1 MNETITG
8 LATGLATGLTT
19 AAGTGFPILTLL
31 TAVPVAG
38 AIIAFFVGKHA
49 RGVALLTALASL
61 VLSLLVWMH
70 LPADGSIGLVEL
82 HGWAPSIGVEYHLG
96 VDGLGALMLVLSAIV
111 TLMSVDAAHRVH
123 HQPGLYY
130 ALVLLLES
138 GLIGSFTALNFFH
151 WFLFWELSLIPA
163 FFLIKLWG
171 GPKRGPAATQFFV
184 YTMAGS
190 VALLLAFLAVFL
202 STGTMDFEQL
212 AAMAAS
218 GALSQMVTAHLGAV
232 MPWLAIGVLA
242 GFAVKVPLMPFHT
255 WLPNAYAEAPS
266 PVTMLLTGAMS
277 KMGVY
282 GLLRIALPIFG
293 PQIAAM
299 RTPLLVLAV
308 ATVVMGAWAAAA
320 QKDLKRVFAYSSVN
334 HLGYC
339 LLGIFALAIPGSGAA
354 ASISVEASRAAALNG
369 VILQMFNHGITAA
382 ALFWFL
388 AMIQMRSGGLRGM
401 DDFGGLRKPAPVF
414 AGLMGIALFSSLG
427 LPGLNGFVGE
437 FLIFR
442 GVFPLSWISAT
453 ASVLGL
459 LVTAAV
465 ILTVIQKVFTGP
477 VPERWAA
484 FPDLHASERLALAPV
499 IGLMLL
505 LGLVPQLIV
514 DTLNPTVAY
523 LLAHWRF

>member
-1 MNETITG
+1 MS
-8 LATGLATGLTT
+8 
-19 AAGTGFPILTLL
+19 GFHVLTLL
-31 TAVPVAG
+31 TVLPLAG
-38 AIIAFFVGKHA
+38 AAIALVAGKHA
-49 RGVALLTALASL
+49 RGVALITTLLSLALAL
-61 VLSLLVWMH
+61 VVWTQ
-70 LPADGSIGLVEL
+70 LPANGSIGLVEQ
-82 HGWAPSIGVEYHLG
+82 HAWAPSLGIEYRLG

-123 HQPGLYY
+123 HQPGLYF

-138 GLIGSFTALNFFH
+138 GLFGSFTALNFFH

-171 GPKRGPAATQFFV
+171 GSRRGPAATQFLI

-190 VALLLAFLAVFL
+190 VALLVAFLGLFFATKSPLFGYAKSMDFGYL
-202 STGTMDFEQL
+202 TQLASTGELDRL
-212 AAMAAS
+212 
-218 GALSQMVTAHLGAV
+218 VTGPV
-232 MPWLAIGVLA
+232 MLWLAIGVLA
-242 GFAVKVPLMPFHT
+242 GFAVKVPMFPFHT
-255 WLPNAYAEAPS
+255 WLPAAYAEAPS

-282 GLLRIALPIFG
+282 GLLRIALPLFG
-293 PQIAAM
+293 HQIAQM

-320 QKDLKRVFAYSSVN
+320 QKDLKRIFAYMSVN

-339 LLGIFALAIPGSGAA
+339 LLGIFALAVPAA
-354 ASISVEASRAAALNG
+354 GVGIDTAMQTSQRFALDG
-369 VILQMFNHGITAA
+369 VIFQMFNHGITAA
-382 ALFWFL
+382 ALFWFV
-388 AMIQMRSGGLRGM
+388 AMMQERTGGHRGI
-401 DDFGGLRKPAPVF
+401 DQFGGLRKPAPVL

-427 LPGLNGFVGE
+427 LPGLNGFPGE

-442 GVFPLSWISAT
+442 GVFPLAWVAAT
-453 ASVLGL
+453 VSVLGL

-465 ILTVIQKVFTGP
+465 ILTVIQKVFAGP
-477 VPERWAA
+477 VPEHCVG
-484 FPDLHASERLALAPV
+484 FPDLHHGERMAMVPV

-505 LGLVPQLIV
+505 IGILPYQMIV
-514 DTLNPTVAY
+514 ASVNPTVVN

>member
-1 MNETITG
+1 VLPLVG
-8 LATGLATGLTT
+8 
-19 AAGTGFPILTLL
+19 AA
-31 TAVPVAG
+31 
-38 AIIAFFVGKHA
+38 IALWSGRHA
-49 RGVALLTALASL
+49 RAVALFTTLASL
-61 VLSLLVWMH
+61 ATALTVWMR
-70 LPADGSIGLVEL
+70 LPVDGSIGLVERAA
-82 HGWAPSIGVEYHLG
+82 WAPSLGIEYHLG

-123 HQPGLYY
+123 HQPGLYFG
-130 ALVLLLES
+130 LVLVLEA
-138 GLIGSFTALNFFH
+138 GLFGSFTALNFFH

-171 GPKRGPAATQFFV
+171 GARRGPAATQFFV

-190 VALLLAFLAVFL
+190 VALLVAFLAVFL
-202 STGTMDFEQL
+202 STGSMDFEQL
-212 AAMAAS
+212 TFLAS
-218 GALSQMVTAHLGAV
+218 TGELERMVTAHLGSVFWGPV
-232 MPWLAIGVLA
+232 MLWLAIGVLA
-242 GFAVKVPLMPFHT
+242 GFAVKVPMFPFHT
-255 WLPNAYAEAPS
+255 WLPAAYAEAPS

-282 GLLRIALPIFG
+282 GLLRIAIPIFG
-293 PQIAAM
+293 AQIAQM

-308 ATVVMGAWAAAA
+308 ATVVMGAWAAVA

-339 LLGIFALAIPGSGAA
+339 LLGIFALAIPTGGVAA
-354 ASISVEASRAAALNG
+354 HASQAAALNG
-369 VILQMFNHGITAA
+369 VILQMFNHGVTAA
-382 ALFWFL
+382 ALFWFV
-388 AMIQMRSGGLRGM
+388 AMMQERTGGHRGI
-401 DDFGGLRKPAPVF
+401 DDFGGLRKPAPVL

-442 GVFPLSWISAT
+442 GVFPLAWVAAT
-453 ASVLGL
+453 VSVLGL

-465 ILTVIQKVFTGP
+465 ILTVIQKVFSGP
-477 VPERWAA
+477 VPEHCAG
-484 FPDLHASERLALAPV
+484 FPDLHHGERLAMAPV

-505 LGLVPQLIV
+505 IGILPQLIV
-514 DTLNPTVAY
+514 NNVNPTVQY

>member
-1 MNETITG
+1 MSG
-8 LATGLATGLTT
+8 L
-19 AAGTGFPILTLL
+19 PVLTLL
-31 TAVPVAG
+31 TLVPLIG
-38 AIIAFFVGKHA
+38 AAIALFSGKHA
-49 RGVALLTALASL
+49 RGVAILTTGASLALAL
-61 VLSLLVWMH
+61 FIWTQI
-70 LPADGSIGLVEL
+70 PANGSIGLVEL
-82 HGWAPSIGVEYHLG
+82 HQWAPSLGIDYHLG

-123 HQPGLYY
+123 HQPGLYF
-130 ALVLLLES
+130 ALVLTLEA
-138 GLIGSFTALNFFH
+138 GLFGSFTALNFFH

-171 GPKRGPAATQFFV
+171 GARRGPAATQFFV

-190 VALLLAFLAVFL
+190 VALLIAFLAVFVATHSMDFGYL
-202 STGTMDFEQL
+202 TQLASTG
-212 AAMAAS
+212 
-218 GALSQMVTAHLGAV
+218 ALERLVILHLGPV

-242 GFAVKVPLMPFHT
+242 GFAVKVPIFPFHT
-255 WLPNAYAEAPS
+255 WLPAAYSEAPS

-282 GLLRIALPIFG
+282 GLLRIALPLFG
-293 PQIAAM
+293 PQIAQM

-308 ATVVMGAWAAAA
+308 ATVVMGAWASAA
-320 QKDLKRVFAYSSVN
+320 QKDLKRVFAYSSIN

-339 LLGIFALAIPGSGAA
+339 LLGIFAIAVPMNAWDTAQA
-354 ASISVEASRAAALNG
+354 ASQAAALNG
-369 VILQMFNHGITAA
+369 VILQMFNHGVTAA
-382 ALFWFL
+382 ALFWFVAL
-388 AMIQMRSGGLRGM
+388 LQQRTGGHRGI

-442 GVFPLSWISAT
+442 GVFSLSWIAST
-453 ASVLGL
+453 VSVLGL

-465 ILTVIQKVFTGP
+465 ILTVIQKVFAGP
-477 VPERWAA
+477 LPAHCEG
-484 FPDLHASERLALAPV
+484 FPDLHTGERLALAPV
-499 IGLMLL
+499 IALMLL
-505 LGLVPQLIV
+505 IGLLPQLIV
-514 DTLNPTVAY
+514 NSVNPTVQY